1 MNRSLLLIIC
11 DFLLLSLLAL
21 ARFDEP
27 EEQQQTET
35 VQELQQDTLADQD
48 LIEVLRMSLEAERDD
63 RADLTGDLQATQ
75 RELEEREQA
84 LRQREA
90 DLVQTQQ
97 KAADLEAQRKQLAEE
112 SARIAAEREQVT
124 QQFQQSQQQL
134 DQIEKERQELA
145 LANSQLKQ
153 TSDISQERI
162 RMVQEELAKK
172 EAALAAAEQ
181 EKQRLAQQKAEA
193 ERAQQQLSTQLEVA
207 QAQSQVLSQ
216 SLEVARQDIEVTRQE
231 KAQVMETTDKL
242 AEGVSTLAKSTDTL
256 AQRTDEIRDEVK
268 KSNPLSANTIFDRYT
283 NNRVTVRF
291 QTTED
296 ALIGTTNRN
305 YTTRTGIV
313 TDGERTFAI
322 LYADD
327 TPFSLDSRKGV
338 RAIDGTFELGGTRYR
353 ITNVYFLTEDPR
365 LLAVYIPQNLIDTA
379 GLQTFK
385 LADEPLR
392 FPDAV
397 LIDNQDNGYGK
408 VAFKLDPQDKRYLEM
423 EGGLF
428 TSLFGDF
435 SPGSGDEVFSQ
446 MGDWIGLMVN
456 GDTAMA
462 LPRLGVNAK
471 VELGAKY
478 DPSEYERILN
488 AKRAQLQNMPRGL
501 R

>member
-21 ARFDEP
+21 AKFDEP

-35 VQELQQDTLADQD
+35 VKELQQDTLADQD

-63 RADLTGDLQATQ
+63 RADLTGDLEATQ
-75 RELEEREQA
+75 RELEEREKA

-90 DLVQTQQ
+90 DLAQTQQ
-97 KAADLEAQRKQLAEE
+97 KAADLEAQRKQLEEE
-112 SARIAAEREQVT
+112 SARIAAEREQVSAQYEQT
-124 QQFQQSQQQL
+124 QEQL
-134 DQIEKERQELA
+134 TQLEKERQELA
-145 LANSQLKQ
+145 LTNTQLQQ
-153 TSDISQERI
+153 TSTLSEERL
-162 RMVQEELAKK
+162 RMVQDELAKK

-181 EKQRLAQQKAEA
+181 EKQRLAEQKAQA

-207 QAQSQVLSQ
+207 QAQTEVLSQ

-256 AQRTDEIRDEVK
+256 AKSTDEIREEVK
-268 KSNPLSANTIFDRYT
+268 KSQPQSANTIFDRYT
-283 NNRVTVRF
+283 SNRVTVRF
-291 QTTED
+291 RTTEN
-296 ALIGTTNRN
+296 ALIGTTTSN
-305 YTTRTGIV
+305 YAVQTGIV

-322 LYADD
+322 LYAED
-327 TPFSLDSRKGV
+327 TPFSLDSKKGV
-338 RAIDGTFELGGTRYR
+338 LSIDGTFQLGGKQYN
-353 ITNVYFLTEDPR
+353 IGNVYFLTEDPR
-365 LLAVYIPQNLIDTA
+365 LLAVYIPQQLIDEA
-379 GLQTFK
+379 GLKTFK
-385 LADEPLR
+385 LSDEPLR

-408 VAFKLDPQDKRYLEM
+408 VSFKLDPQDKRYLQM
-423 EGGLF
+423 DGDIF

-446 MGDWIGLMVN
+446 TGDWIGLMVN

-471 VELGAKY
+471 VELGSKY
-478 DPSEYERILN
+478 DKSEYERILN
-488 AKRAQLQNMPRGL
+488 AKRAQLQNMPRSL